1 MRRPG
6 SILLLAIV
14 LGALSAAMVY
24 RYMRT
29 QKELIEEARRAA
41 GGATTELLVANA
53 LIPVGTRIDPSQV
66 RVVQWPVDLQPEGAL
81 RDPESVRDGIA
92 RSTIEKNQPVL
103 ETTLI
108 RQGAGLLPLLIT
120 DGMRGMSV
128 KVDNVTGVSGFITP
142 NSRVDVIAAGT
153 LEGADREERSKMIL
167 QNVRVLATG
176 KTIEQRDEKPVEVP
190 TVTLL
195 VTPEDAEKLT
205 LATHSDPVRLA
216 LRSYR
221 DEELVRTPG
230 ISKTVLFTLGGD
242 GRSPAAT
249 PAKGGSRPRGAQPYS
264 VEVFLGDKMTRQSLF

>member
-1 MRRPG
+1 
-6 SILLLAIV
+6 LLLAIV

-29 QKELIEEARRAA
+29 QRELIEEARRAA
-41 GGATTELLVANA
+41 GGATVDVVVANA
-53 LIPVGTRIDPSQV
+53 AIAVGSRIDPSQV
-66 RVVQWPVDLQPEGAL
+66 RVAQWPLDLEPEGAI
-81 RDPESVRDGIA
+81 RSPEAVRDSIA
-92 RSTIEKNQPVL
+92 RSTIERNQPVL
-103 ETTLI
+103 ETSVI
-108 RQGAGLLPLLIT
+108 RQGAGLLPLLIS

-142 NSRVDVIAAGT
+142 HSRVDVIAAGT

-167 QNVRVLATG
+167 QNIRVLATG

-230 ISKTVLFTLGGD
+230 ISKNALFTLGGD
-242 GRSPAAT
+242 GKAPAT
-249 PAKGGSRPRGAQPYS
+249 QQAKGGSRPQGSRPYS
-264 VEVFLGDKMTRQSLF
+264 VEVFLGDKLTRQSLF